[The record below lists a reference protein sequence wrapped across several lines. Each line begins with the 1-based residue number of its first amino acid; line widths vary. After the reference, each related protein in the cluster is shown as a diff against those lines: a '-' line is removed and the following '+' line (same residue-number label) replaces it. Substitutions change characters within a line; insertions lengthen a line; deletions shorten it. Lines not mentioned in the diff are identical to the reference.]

1 MAGDRR
7 AAARGVARGRVATAG
22 AGRRIMSLAPRLDLR
37 HSQQLVMTPQLR
49 QAIKLLQSSNL
60 EVTAFVEEE
69 LERNPLLERDE
80 RPLPGPDDGRA
91 TDPLPAGPAEPDAA
105 AAAASDVL
113 PAADAAPLD
122 AAWDNVYD
130 SGTPHMGAGGR
141 ADFDDD
147 LSGID
152 AMAAPGKTLR
162 ETIGEQVRLT
172 FATPAERMIAANLL
186 ALVDPA
192 GRLAVPDATIAAALG
207 CEEAAVTA
215 VRRRMQRFEPVG
227 MFCADLRECLMV
239 QLQDR
244 NRCDPAMMA
253 LLDNLELLARRDLRG
268 LMRECGVDAED
279 LADMIAEL
287 KRLDPKPGASFD
299 APPAPTLVPDV
310 LMRRG
315 PADDWIIELN
325 PETLPRVL
333 INRGFHARA
342 VVGAKSRDEKAWV
355 AERFQTASWLVK
367 SLEQRAN
374 TILKVAAEIVR
385 RQDGFFRHGVAH
397 LRPLILRNV
406 AEEVGMHESTV
417 SRVTS
422 NKAIATPRGTFELKY
437 FFTTAIAGTAG
448 GDAVSAEAV
457 RHRIKAMVEA
467 ERGDD
472 ILSDDAIVER
482 LRAEGVDIARRTVAK
497 YRDALRIPSSVQ
509 RKREKAVPA

>member
-1 MAGDRR
+1 
-7 AAARGVARGRVATAG
+7 
-22 AGRRIMSLAPRLDLR
+22 MSLAPRLDLR

-69 LERNPLLERDE
+69 LERNPLLERDD
-80 RPLPGPDDGRA
+80 RVAPGPDAGRS
-91 TDPLPAGPAEPDAA
+91 TDPLPAAPEVPDAA
-105 AAAASDVL
+105 TAAASDVL
-113 PAADAAPLD
+113 PGENATPLD
-122 AAWDNVYD
+122 AEWDNVYD
-130 SGTPHMGAGGR
+130 SGVPPTGRGGR
-141 ADFDDD
+141 SDFEDN
-147 LSGID
+147 LSGIE
-152 AMAAPGKTLR
+152 AMAAPEKNLR
-162 ETIGEQVRLT
+162 EHIGEQVRLT
-172 FATPAERMIAANLL
+172 FSTAAERMIAANLL

-192 GRLAVPDATIAAALG
+192 GRLTIPDATIAAALS
-207 CEEAAVTA
+207 CEEDLVTA
-215 VRRRMQRFEPVG
+215 VRRRMQRFDPVG

-244 NRCDPAMMA
+244 NRFDPAMAA
-253 LLDNLELLARRDLRG
+253 LLDNLDLLARRDLRG
-268 LMRECGVDAED
+268 LQRICGVDAED
-279 LADMIAEL
+279 MAEMVAEL

-299 APPAPTLVPDV
+299 APPAPTLIPDV

-315 PADDWIIELN
+315 PGDDWIVELN

-342 VVGAKSRDEKAWV
+342 IVGAKNRDEKAWL

-374 TILKVAAEIVR
+374 TILKVASEIVR
-385 RQDGFFRHGVAH
+385 RQDGFFRHGIAH
-397 LRPLILRNV
+397 LRPLILRDV

-437 FFTTAIAGTAG
+437 FFTTAIAGTLG
-448 GDAVSAEAV
+448 GEAVSAEAV
-457 RHRIKAMVEA
+457 RYRIKAMVEA
-467 ERGDD
+467 ETPAD

-482 LRAEGVDIARRTVAK
+482 LRTEGVDIARRTVAK